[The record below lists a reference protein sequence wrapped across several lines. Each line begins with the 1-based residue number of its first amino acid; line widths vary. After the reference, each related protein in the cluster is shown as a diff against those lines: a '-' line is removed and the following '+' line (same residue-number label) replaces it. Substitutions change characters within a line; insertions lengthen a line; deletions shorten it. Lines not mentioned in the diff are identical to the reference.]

1 LGNSFQTIDRFAERL
16 TRGVIRWRWLVVLA
30 AVVSALAIGSG
41 ARHLEF
47 ANNYRVFFSDENPEL
62 MAFEDLQ
69 ATYTKN
75 DNFLFVLEPAD
86 GDAFSADTVTAVEAL
101 TDAAWKIPY
110 AIRVDSISN
119 FQHSYGIDDDLIVED
134 LFRDVA
140 QMSAAERT
148 RRGEVALAEPLLRN
162 QLVTPDGAVTAVN
175 VVLQYPELSLTEV
188 PEAVAHARILREQ
201 IETQYPHIN
210 ISLTGVSMLNNA
222 FAETGKSD
230 LGTLVPV
237 MFGVILLLTLLILR
251 SVPATIATLGVILL
265 STMVGMGWAGYVGIK
280 LTPISGSAPIIIL
293 TLAIADSIHILM
305 SLRTAMREG
314 MAKDEAL
321 VEALRLNF
329 LPVTITSVT
338 TIIGFLALNFSDS
351 PPFWHLGNIT
361 AVGIAAAWAYSITLL
376 PALIRILPYRMKQ
389 SQEADRSER
398 AMERLADF
406 VITHPRRL
414 LIGMGGATLLLT
426 AFIPRIEFND
436 QWIRYFDE
444 RIEFR
449 RDSDQALE
457 HFGMYPIEYS
467 VPAQSSGGVSEPEY
481 QYHLER
487 FTDFLRSQPEVA
499 HVYSLSDIM
508 KRLNKNLHGDDP
520 SYYRTPENRE
530 LGAQYLLLYELSLPY
545 GLDLNDRINIDK
557 SATRVTATLNDVN
570 SIQTKRFL
578 NATDAWMSDN
588 MPTWMQAKPT
598 GASVMFTYISDRN
611 VENMITGTIIAIAAI
626 AVILMLALRS
636 FQLGL
641 LSLIPNGLPILAT
654 FGAWALLVGEV
665 GFSVATVASI
675 SLGIVVDDTVHLLS
689 KYVRARRER
698 GGTAADAIRYA
709 FKSVGV
715 AIIVNTIILT
725 AGFLVLLTSSF
736 KVNVDMGLLTAL
748 AIVFAL
754 ILDFLFL
761 PALLLLIDR
770 VGTRKESEG
779 VTAMTQ
785 TTALPRPA
793 PGFAGLL
800 LLAVLT
806 LALIASLATAAT
818 DLTPVRGETDSERL
832 GFEVAARADRSDRG
846 FRDSE
851 VKLKMVLRNAAGRE
865 SRRNLKITTLE
876 IPDES
881 LGDKS
886 LVVFETPNDI
896 KGTALLSHA
905 QILDPDDQW
914 LFLPALKRVKRISS
928 ANKSGPFVGSEF
940 AFEDF
945 TALELNKYD
954 YTWLRDEQYEGMAV
968 DVVER
973 TPRYENSGY
982 TRQVSWV
989 DRDVYQVRKVE
1000 FYDRRGDLLKTL
1012 TLADYREYDGV
1023 WRSHRMKMVNHQ
1035 TGKSTDL
1042 IYSDYRF
1049 NVGLNDSNFVKGRL
1063 ARLR

>member
-1 LGNSFQTIDRFAERL
+1 MGNSFQTIDRFAERL

-30 AVVSALAIGSG
+30 AVVSALAVGSG
-41 ARHLEF
+41 AGNLEF

-62 MAFEDLQ
+62 TAFEELQ

-75 DNFLFVLEPAD
+75 DNFLFVMEPAD
-86 GDAFSADTVTAVEAL
+86 GDAFSAETVAAVETL
-101 TDAAWKIPY
+101 TEAAWKIPY

-134 LFRDVA
+134 LFRD
-140 QMSAAERT
+140 AERMNST
-148 RRGEVALAEPLLRN
+148 ERSRRGNVALAEPLLRN
-162 QLVTPDGAVTAVN
+162 QLITPDASVTAVN

-188 PEAVAHARILREQ
+188 PEAVAHARNLREQ
-201 IETQYPHIN
+201 IETQYPHID

-222 FAETGKSD
+222 FAETGVSD

-237 MFGVILLLTLLILR
+237 MFGVILLLTLVILR
-251 SVPATIATLGVILL
+251 SATATFATLGVIML
-265 STMVGMGWAGYVGIK
+265 SSMVGMGWAGFAGIK

-305 SLRTAMREG
+305 TLRTAMREG
-314 MAKDEAL
+314 MAKHDAL
-321 VEALRLNF
+321 VESLRLNF
-329 LPVTITSVT
+329 LPVSITSLT
-338 TIIGFLALNFSDS
+338 TIVGFLALNFSDS

-376 PALIRILPYRMKQ
+376 PALISILPYRTRP
-389 SQEADRSER
+389 SQQADRSER
-398 AMERLADF
+398 AMEWLAEF
-406 VITHPRRL
+406 VIKRPRQL
-414 LIGMGGATLLLT
+414 LIGVGGAALVLT
-426 AFIPRIEFND
+426 AFIPSIQFND
-436 QWIRYFDE
+436 QWVRYFDE

-449 RDSDQALE
+449 TESDQALE

-467 VPAQSSGGVSEPEY
+467 VPAKNSGGVSEPEY
-481 QYHLER
+481 LQHLEA

-499 HVYSLSDIM
+499 HVYSFSDIM
-508 KRLNKNLHGDDP
+508 KRLNKNLHSDDQ
-520 SYYRTPENRE
+520 SFYRTPENRE

-578 NATDAWMSDN
+578 NATEAWMSDN
-588 MPTWMQAKPT
+588 MPAWMQAKPT
-598 GASVMFTYISDRN
+598 SASVMFTYISDRN
-611 VENMITGTIIAIAAI
+611 VENMITGTIVAIAAI
-626 AVILMLALRS
+626 AVILMFALQS
-636 FQLGL
+636 FRLGL
-641 LSLIPNGLPILAT
+641 LSLVPNGLPILTA

-675 SLGIVVDDTVHLLS
+675 SLGIVVDDTVHLLA

-715 AIIVNTIILT
+715 AIIVNTVILAT
-725 AGFLVLLTSSF
+725 GFVVLITSSF

-770 VGTRKESEG
+770 VGIRKDSRGEIE
-779 VTAMTQ
+779 MTQ
-785 TTALPRPA
+785 ITALPRPA
-793 PGFAGLL
+793 TGVAGLAL
-800 LLAVLT
+800 LVGLT
-806 LALIASLATAAT
+806 LALINSPAFASV
-818 DLTPVRGETDSERL
+818 TPTRGETETQRL

-846 FRDSE
+846 FGNSE
-851 VKLKMVLRNAAGRE
+851 VQLEMVLRNAAGRE
-865 SRRNLKITTLE
+865 SRRNLKIATLE
-876 IPDES
+876 IADEEF
-881 LGDKS
+881 GDKS
-886 LVVFETPNDI
+886 LVVFDNPNDI

-905 QILDPDDQW
+905 NILEPDNQW

-954 YTWLRDEQYEGMAV
+954 YTWLRDEQYEGMQA
-968 DVVER
+968 DVIER
-973 TPRYENSGY
+973 IPRYENSGY

-1012 TLADYREYDGV
+1012 TLADYREYDGI
-1023 WRSHRMKMVNHQ
+1023 WRSHQMTMVNHQ

-1049 NVGLNDSNFVKGRL
+1049 GVGLNDGNFVKGRL

>member
-1 LGNSFQTIDRFAERL
+1 MGNSFQTIDRLAERL

-30 AVVSALAIGSG
+30 AVVSAVAIGSG
-41 ARHLEF
+41 GRHLEF

-62 MAFEDLQ
+62 TAFEDLQ

-101 TDAAWKIPY
+101 TEAAWKIPN

-134 LFRDVA
+134 LFRDA
-140 QMSAAERT
+140 EQMNDAERS
-148 RRGEVALAEPLLRN
+148 RRGDVALAEPLLRS
-162 QLVTPDGAVTAVN
+162 QLVTPNGAVTAVN

-188 PEAVAHARILREQ
+188 PEAVAHARGLREQ
-201 IETQYPHIN
+201 IETDFPNID

-222 FAETGKSD
+222 FAETGQSD
-230 LGTLVPV
+230 LGTLVPI
-237 MFGVILLLTLLILR
+237 MFGVILLLTLVILR
-251 SVPATIATLGVILL
+251 SVTATFATLGVILL
-265 STMVGMGWAGYVGIK
+265 SSMVGMGWAGFVGIK

-314 MAKDEAL
+314 MTKDDAL
-321 VEALRLNF
+321 IESLRLNF
-329 LPVTITSVT
+329 LPVSITSLT
-338 TIIGFLALNFSDS
+338 TIVGFLALNFSDS

-361 AVGIAAAWAYSITLL
+361 AVGIAAAWAFSITLL
-376 PALIRILPYRMKQ
+376 PALIRILPYRTTQ
-389 SQEADRSER
+389 SQEASPGER
-398 AMERLADF
+398 AMDRLADF
-406 VITHPRRL
+406 VVTRPRRL
-414 LIGMGGATLLLT
+414 LIGIGGAALLLT
-426 AFIPRIEFND
+426 AFIPSIDFND

-449 RDSDQALE
+449 TESDQALE

-467 VPAQSSGGVSEPEY
+467 VPAQTSGGVSEPEY
-481 QYHLER
+481 LRHLEQ

-508 KRLNKNLHGDDP
+508 KRLNKNLHGDDA
-520 SYYRTPENRE
+520 SYYRTPEGRE

-557 SATRVTATLNDVN
+557 SATRVTATLKDVN
-570 SIQTKRFL
+570 SMQTKRFL
-578 NATDAWMSDN
+578 NSTDVWMNDN
-588 MPTWMQAKPT
+588 MPSWMQTDPT
-598 GASVMFTYISDRN
+598 SASVMFTYISDRN
-611 VENMITGTIIAIAAI
+611 VENMITGTIVAIAAI
-626 AVILMLALRS
+626 AVILMLALQS
-636 FQLGL
+636 FRLGL
-641 LSLIPNGLPILAT
+641 LSLIPNGLPILTA

-715 AIIVNTIILT
+715 AIIVNTVILA

-761 PALLLLIDR
+761 PALLLVVDR
-770 VGTRKESEG
+770 VGSRRISEG
-779 VTAMTQ
+779 EIEMRHI
-785 TTALPRPA
+785 TALPRPA
-793 PGFAGLL
+793 TSVAGLV
-800 LLAVLT
+800 LLAG
-806 LALIASLATAAT
+806 LALAFAASPGSATT
-818 DLTPVRGETDSERL
+818 EVTEVRGETETERL
-832 GFEVAARADRSDRG
+832 GFEIAARADRSDRG
-846 FRDSE
+846 FSDSE
-851 VKLKMVLRNAAGRE
+851 VELEMVLRNAAGRE
-865 SRRNLKITTLE
+865 SRRNLKIATLE

-886 LVVFETPNDI
+886 LVVFDNPNDI

-905 QILDPDDQW
+905 NILDPDDQ
-914 LFLPALKRVKRISS
+914 
-928 ANKSGPFVGSEF
+928 
-940 AFEDF
+940 
-945 TALELNKYD
+945 
-954 YTWLRDEQYEGMAV
+954 
-968 DVVER
+968 
-973 TPRYENSGY
+973 
-982 TRQVSWV
+982 
-989 DRDVYQVRKVE
+989 
-1000 FYDRRGDLLKTL
+1000 
-1012 TLADYREYDGV
+1012 
-1023 WRSHRMKMVNHQ
+1023 
-1035 TGKSTDL
+1035 
-1042 IYSDYRF
+1042 
-1049 NVGLNDSNFVKGRL
+1049 
-1063 ARLR
+1063 